1 MDSTSHIRAKG
12 GRGLLYAALGD
23 SITYGYEATTDQAG
37 YVRRFAKALSKRQP
51 VNVFLN
57 AKPGWTSKQLL
68 KSLSQV
74 PECIWAEAK
83 VVTIMVGGNDILKA
97 SPWLLNGSDKTVFKI
112 AQRVQDHL
120 EQMVET
126 VRQPGAT
133 VVIGTIYNPFPNS
146 VLAEEYMDTVN
157 KSILRVAEQ
166 HNLAVADVRSLFRN
180 QEDKY
185 IKGYKQGVLRDMRLI
200 GNPIHPNDAGHQAIA
215 RSFLSAYR
223 RAVAKARRSKQKA

>member
-1 MDSTSHIRAKG
+1 
-12 GRGLLYAALGD
+12 
-23 SITYGYEATTDQAG
+23 
-37 YVRRFAKALSKRQP
+37 
-51 VNVFLN
+51 
-57 AKPGWTSKQLL
+57 
-68 KSLSQV
+68 
-74 PECIWAEAK
+74 
-83 VVTIMVGGNDILKA
+83 LKA

-215 RSFLSAYR
+215 GSFLSAYR
-223 RAVAKARRSKQKA
+223 RAVAKTRRSKQKA